1 MENKDKKIKICR
13 TATVAYYMTS
23 HIKPIAEHLR
33 DKGMEVVLICSHGP
47 EIHQINLG
55 SGLSY
60 EEVEIARQI
69 DPKKDII
76 TLFKLIKSFRKHQ
89 FDIVHSTTPKGGL
102 LSCIA
107 AFLTRVPVRLHTWTG
122 QPWVTL
128 KGPKK
133 LVTMLADILIGLLC
147 TRCYADSPSQRDF
160 LVSKKI
166 IRSKNI
172 KVIHKGSLSGV
183 DIEKF
188 RPQILNPADKEFRK
202 KEIGLPEKSKILTFI
217 GRINKDK
224 GVIELISAF
233 KKTLEKGYDIDLLL
247 IGPLDQDSEGYG
259 FVDLEEYIKDCSR
272 IHYVGYQKQPQ
283 DYLAVSDIFC
293 LPSYREGFGT
303 TVIEAAAMG
312 IPSVGTKINGLVDAI
327 VDGETGMLV
336 ELKSVDGLVSA
347 FRRLLDNPKDIEKMG
362 EKARL
367 RCVQNFD
374 RKLINDL
381 LTQEYLDIL
390 NVDQD
395 KFFL

>member
-1 MENKDKKIKICR
+1 MVNKDKKIKICR
-13 TATVAYYMTS
+13 TATVAYYMTN
-23 HIKPIAEHLR
+23 HIKPVAEHLR
-33 DKGMEVVLICSHGP
+33 NKGVEVVLICSYGP

-55 SGLSY
+55 PGLSY
-60 EEVEIARQI
+60 EEIEIARQI

-76 TLFKLIKSFRKHQ
+76 TLFKLIRAFKKHK

-107 AFLTRVPVRLHTWTG
+107 AFLVGVPVRLHTWTG

-128 KGPKK
+128 RGPKK
-133 LVTMLADILIGLLC
+133 LVTMFADILIGLLC

-160 LVSKKI
+160 LIQKKI

-188 RPQILNPADKEFRK
+188 QPQILNSSDKDILK
-202 KEIGLPEKSKILTFI
+202 KEIGLSKKSKIITFI

-224 GVIELISAF
+224 GIIELISAF

-259 FVDLEEYIKDCSR
+259 FVNLKEYIKDCSR
-272 IHYVGYQKQPQ
+272 IHYVGYQKQPE
-283 DYLAVSDIFC
+283 DYLAISDIFC

-327 VDGETGMLV
+327 VDGETGILV
-336 ELKSVDGLVSA
+336 ELKSVEGLVSA
-347 FRRLLDNPKDIEKMG
+347 FRRLLDNPKDIENMG
-362 EKARL
+362 KKARL
-367 RCVQNFD
+367 RCVENFD
-374 RKLINDL
+374 RKVINDL
-381 LTQEYLDIL
+381 LTQEYLNIL
-390 NVDQD
+390 NAD
-395 KFFL
+395 

>member
-1 MENKDKKIKICR
+1 MAIINKDKKIKICR
-13 TATVAYYMTS
+13 TATVAYYMTN
-23 HIKPIAEHLR
+23 HIKPVAEHLR
-33 DKGMEVVLICSHGP
+33 DKAVEVVLICSYGP

-60 EEVEIARQI
+60 EEIEISRQI

-76 TLFKLIKSFRKHQ
+76 TFFKLIKAFKKHK
-89 FDIVHSTTPKGGL
+89 FDIVHSTTPKAGL
-102 LSCIA
+102 LSSAA
-107 AFLTRVPVRLHTWTG
+107 AFIVRVPVRLHTWTG

-133 LVTMLADILIGLLC
+133 MVTIFADILIGLLS

-160 LVSKKI
+160 LIKEKIVRAKK
-166 IRSKNI
+166 I

-188 RPQILNPADKEFRK
+188 RPQILSSADKDIRK
-202 KEIGLPEKSKILTFI
+202 KKIGLSKKSKVISFI

-233 KKTLEKGYDIDLLL
+233 KKTLELGYDIDLLL
-247 IGPLDQDSEGYG
+247 IGPLDQDSDGYG
-259 FVDLEEYIKDCSR
+259 FVNLEEYIKDCTR

-283 DYLAVSDIFC
+283 DYLAISDLFC

-327 VDGETGMLV
+327 VDGETGILV
-336 ELKSVDGLVSA
+336 ELKSVEGLVSA
-347 FRRLLDNPKDIEKMG
+347 FKKLLDNPQQLNEMG
-362 EKARL
+362 EKARS
-367 RCVQNFD
+367 RCVKNFD

-381 LTQEYLDIL
+381 LMKEYLNIL
-390 NVDQD
+390 NIDHN
-395 KFFL
+395 K

>member
-1 MENKDKKIKICR
+1 MRKQGLSVNKNIKICR
-13 TATVAYYMTS
+13 VSTVAYYVTN

-33 DKGMEVVLICSHGP
+33 DKGIKVVLICSYGP

-60 EEVEIARQI
+60 EEIEIARQV

-76 TLFKLIKSFRKHQ
+76 TLFKLIRAFKKHK

-102 LSCIA
+102 LSCVA
-107 AFLTRVPVRLHTWTG
+107 AFLVGVPVRLHTWTG

-128 KGPKK
+128 RGPKK
-133 LVTMLADILIGLLC
+133 LVTMFADILIGLLC
-147 TRCYADSPSQRDF
+147 TKCYADSPSQRDF
-160 LVSKKI
+160 LIQKKI

-188 RPQILNPADKEFRK
+188 QPQILNSADKNIRK
-202 KEIGLPEKSKILTFI
+202 KEIGLSKESKIITFI

-224 GVIELISAF
+224 GIIELISAF
-233 KKTLEKGYDIDLLL
+233 KRTLELGYDIELLL
-247 IGPLDQDSEGYG
+247 IGPLDQDSDGYG
-259 FVDLEEYIKDCSR
+259 FVKLEEYIKDCSK
-272 IHYVGYQKQPQ
+272 IYYVGYQKHPE
-283 DYLAVSDIFC
+283 DYLAVSDMFC

-327 VDGETGMLV
+327 VDGETGILV
-336 ELKSVDGLVSA
+336 ESKSVEGLVSA
-347 FRRLLDNPKDIEKMG
+347 FQKLLDNPQQLDKMG
-362 EKARL
+362 EKARS

-381 LTQEYLDIL
+381 LMKEYLNIL
-390 NVDQD
+390 NID
-395 KFFL
+395 

>member
-1 MENKDKKIKICR
+1 MRKQELSVNKRIKICR
-13 TATVAYYMTS
+13 VSTVAYYVAN

-33 DKGMEVVLICSHGP
+33 DKGIKVVLICSYGP
-47 EIHQINLG
+47 EIHQINIG
-55 SGLSY
+55 SGLTY
-60 EEVEIARQI
+60 EDIEIARQI

-76 TLFKLIKSFRKHQ
+76 SLFKLIKAFKKHK

-102 LSCIA
+102 LSCVA
-107 AFLTRVPVRLHTWTG
+107 AFLVGVPVRLHTWTG

-128 KGPKK
+128 RGPKK
-133 LVTMLADILIGLLC
+133 LVTMFADILIGLLC
-147 TRCYADSPSQRDF
+147 TKCYADSPSQRDF
-160 LVSKKI
+160 LIQKKI

-188 RPQILNPADKEFRK
+188 QPQILNSSDKDILK
-202 KEIGLPEKSKILTFI
+202 KEIGLSKKSKIITFI

-224 GVIELISAF
+224 GIIELISAF

-259 FVDLEEYIKDCSR
+259 FVNLKEYIKDCSR
-272 IHYVGYQKQPQ
+272 IHYVGYQKQPE
-283 DYLAVSDIFC
+283 DYLAISDIFC

-327 VDGETGMLV
+327 VDGETGILV
-336 ELKSVDGLVSA
+336 ELKSVEGLVSA
-347 FRRLLDNPKDIEKMG
+347 FRRLLDNPKDIENMG
-362 EKARL
+362 KKARL
-367 RCVQNFD
+367 RCVENFD
-374 RKLINDL
+374 RKVINDL
-381 LTQEYLDIL
+381 LTQEYLNIL
-390 NVDQD
+390 NAD
-395 KFFL
+395 

>member
-1 MENKDKKIKICR
+1 MRKQGLSVNKNIKICR
-13 TATVAYYMTS
+13 VSTVAYYVTN

-33 DKGMEVVLICSHGP
+33 DKGIKVVLICSYGP

-60 EEVEIARQI
+60 EEIEIARQV

-76 TLFKLIKSFRKHQ
+76 TLFKLIRAFKKHK

-102 LSCIA
+102 LSCVA
-107 AFLTRVPVRLHTWTG
+107 AFLVGVPVRLHTWTG

-128 KGPKK
+128 RGPKK
-133 LVTMLADILIGLLC
+133 LVTMFADILIGLLC
-147 TRCYADSPSQRDF
+147 TKCYADSPSQRDF
-160 LVSKKI
+160 LIQKKI

-188 RPQILNPADKEFRK
+188 QPQILNSSDKDILK
-202 KEIGLPEKSKILTFI
+202 KEIGLSKKSKIITFI

-224 GVIELISAF
+224 GIIELISAF

-259 FVDLEEYIKDCSR
+259 FVNLKEYIKDCSR
-272 IHYVGYQKQPQ
+272 IHYVGYQKQPE
-283 DYLAVSDIFC
+283 DYLAISDIFC

-327 VDGETGMLV
+327 VDGETGILV
-336 ELKSVDGLVSA
+336 ELKSVEGLVSA
-347 FRRLLDNPKDIEKMG
+347 FRRLLDNPKDIENMG
-362 EKARL
+362 KKARL
-367 RCVQNFD
+367 RCVENFD
-374 RKLINDL
+374 RKVINDL
-381 LTQEYLDIL
+381 LTQEYLNIL
-390 NVDQD
+390 NAD
-395 KFFL
+395 